1 MLEGPDRRLEGK
13 QPRTDHKALK
23 AWWAQI
29 DEWRARKCLAYKQDA
44 EIIKPQYALE
54 RLYHHIKDREH
65 YITTEVGQHQMWA
78 AQFLKFEKPNH
89 WMTSGGLGTM
99 GYGFPAAMGVQI
111 AHPDA
116 LVIDVA
122 GEASI
127 MMNIQELST
136 VAQYR
141 LPVKIFILNNQYMGM
156 VRQWQELLHGG
167 RYSESYMEALPDFVK
182 LAEAFGAVGLR
193 CHEPAKLD
201 DTIKEMIDDQEA
213 GHRRRRRR
221 QDGELLPDDP
231 VGRGALRHAAGPGRP
246 RRQPVSE
253 EGMVLV

>member
-1 MLEGPDRRLEGK
+1 
-13 QPRTDHKALK
+13 
-23 AWWAQI
+23 
-29 DEWRARKCLAYKQDA
+29 
-44 EIIKPQYALE
+44 
-54 RLYHHIKDREH
+54 
-65 YITTEVGQHQMWA
+65 
-78 AQFLKFEKPNH
+78 
-89 WMTSGGLGTM
+89 MTSGGLGTM

-167 RYSESYMEALPDFVK
+167 RYSESYMDSLPDFVR
-182 LAEAFGAVGLR
+182 LAEAFGAHGLR
-193 CHEPAKLD
+193 VQDPAKLD
-201 DTIKEMIDDQEA
+201 DTIKEMIAINGPVIVDVCVDKAENCFPMIPSGA
-213 GHRRRRRR
+213 AHY
-221 QDGELLPDDP
+221 DMLLGPDD
-231 VGRGALRHAAGPGRP
+231 RA
-246 RRQPVSE
+246 QKPVSE